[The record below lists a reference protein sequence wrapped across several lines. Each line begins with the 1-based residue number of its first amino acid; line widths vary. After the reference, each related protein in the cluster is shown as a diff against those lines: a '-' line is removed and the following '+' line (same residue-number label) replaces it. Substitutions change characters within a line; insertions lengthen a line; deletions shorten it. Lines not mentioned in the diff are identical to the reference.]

1 MSERVVTIEGANKVG
16 DIDVSLPARCLL
28 NHSLYNINGQLLQVV
43 IPTPTAYSGLLF
55 FLYLYSHITHP
66 LNLHLP
72 HPPLCT
78 PVATYNYLKRLK
90 FLVTRIVADTVRTS
104 NNSVIGNTDLSKYIN
119 FIQILMQSHM

>member
-1 MSERVVTIEGANKVG
+1 MSERVMTIEDANKVG

-28 NHSLYNINGQLLQVV
+28 ILSLYGQLLQVV

-78 PVATYNYLKRLK
+78 PVATYNYLKRPK

>member
-28 NHSLYNINGQLLQVV
+28 NLSPYGQLSQVV

-55 FLYLYSHITHP
+55 FLYLYSHITRS

-72 HPPLCT
+72 HPPLYT
-78 PVATYNYLKRLK
+78 PVTTNNYLKRPK
-90 FLVTRIVADTVRTS
+90 FLVTRIVAHTVHTN
-104 NNSVIGNTDLSKYIN
+104 NNSIIGNTDLSKYIN